1 MSDEPSQNQPT
12 GNPLAWSKNGG
23 AREGAGRPKGSKNK
37 VNMMT
42 KKLEALNISP
52 LVELIT
58 LYEQQERL
66 VHADDRSNT
75 PSAVHT
81 AGLISHKGSL
91 LRTMLPYAYSPIKE
105 QEAAKEAPRKP
116 ISIKLSLPKEGEDDS
131 N

>member
-1 MSDEPSQNQPT
+1 M
-12 GNPLAWSKNGG
+12 K
-23 AREGAGRPKGSKNK
+23 ARF
-37 VNMMT
+37 T
-42 KKLEALNISP
+42 D
-52 LVELIT
+52 
-58 LYEQQERL
+58 EQQERL

-105 QEAAKEAPRKP
+105 QEATKEAPRKP
-116 ISIKLSLPKEGEDDS
+116 ISIKLLLPKEGEDDS

>member
-1 MSDEPSQNQPT
+1 MTDEPSQNQPT
-12 GNPLAWSKNGG
+12 GNTRAWSKNGG
-23 AREGAGRPKGSKNK
+23 ARKGAGRPQGIKNK

-75 PSAVHT
+75 PSAVHS
-81 AGLISHKGSL
+81 AGLISHRGGL
-91 LRTMLPYAYSPIKE
+91 LRTMLPFAYSPLKE
-105 QEAAKEAPRKP
+105 QEASKEAPKKP
-116 ISIKLSLPKEGEDDS
+116 LTIRLTLNEEGDDD
-131 N
+131 